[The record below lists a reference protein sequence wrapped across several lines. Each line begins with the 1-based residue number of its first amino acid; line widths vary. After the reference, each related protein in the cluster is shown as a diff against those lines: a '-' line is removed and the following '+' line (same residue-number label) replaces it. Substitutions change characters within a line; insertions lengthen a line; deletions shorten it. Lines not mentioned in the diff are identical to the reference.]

1 MRHNYRTLIKEP
13 TSRLLNHEK
22 KHRHNIIGS
31 RIRMLRLLKQGE
43 AKSVREASELIGYS
57 WRHAQ
62 KWLTTYRTE
71 GLAGM
76 LEAPKKPGGRP
87 ELMTPAAWNALNQAL
102 ERGEIKSYGEARELL
117 AEQGV
122 AYAGESSIH
131 RLFKRHRIKAK
142 AGRYQH
148 EKSDPEVIEGFKKTS
163 PSS

>member
-71 GLAGM
+71 GLAGDSARTRPRNQGM
-76 LEAPKKPGGRP
+76 ACP
-87 ELMTPAAWNALNQAL
+87 ELSVPQQRGTP
-102 ERGEIKSYGEARELL
+102 ST
-117 AEQGV
+117 
-122 AYAGESSIH
+122 
-131 RLFKRHRIKAK
+131 RH
-142 AGRYQH
+142 
-148 EKSDPEVIEGFKKTS
+148 
-163 PSS
+163 